1 MLAYL
6 FPVGQ
11 RLALLY
17 EASRHGVW
25 LRQSGSA
32 ASLLLAV

>member
-11 RLALLY
+11 LLALIY
-17 EASRHGVW
+17 DVPRQEVW

-32 ASLLLAV
+32 ALAV